1 MIIETDRL
9 SLVPMTPDFLRA
21 SLSRDREE
29 AEALLGADLPAD
41 WPLGV
46 EDLISMRLAD
56 LEEDPELQ
64 PWLLR
69 AMILRGTR
77 SMVGYAGFHSAPGP
91 AYLQE
96 ISPGA
101 VEMGWTVLPPFRR
114 RGFARETCLAFM
126 EWARRHHHVPAF
138 ILSIAPDNGPSVA
151 LAQQL
156 GFVKIGSHV
165 DEVDAP
171 EDIYELRSE
180 PRHRHVAGSGAAG

>member
-9 SLVPMTPDFLRA
+9 ALVPMTPDFLRA

-29 AEALLGADLPAD
+29 AEALLGADLPGD

-46 EDLISMRLAD
+46 EDLLGMRLAD
-56 LEEDPELQ
+56 LEEDPALQ

-69 AMILRGTR
+69 AMILHGTR
-77 SMVGYAGFHSAPGP
+77 TMVGYAGFHSAPGP

-101 VEMGWTVLPPFRR
+101 VEMGWTVLPAFRR

-126 EWARRHHHVPAF
+126 EWARRYHHVPAF
-138 ILSIAPDNGPSVA
+138 ILSIAPENAPSLA

-165 DEVDAP
+165 DEVDGP
-171 EDIYELRSE
+171 EDIYELRLES
-180 PRHRHVAGSGAAG
+180 RHRHAPGAASVG